1 MTATTAK
8 KMLLAGDWVSSDYT
22 IDSINP
28 ATGKLNFKVSSADN
42 NQVNLAVSA
51 AQDAFNQASWR
62 AMLPHHRAN
71 LLYKISEGI
80 NKYSLEFAK
89 LQMVE
94 NGKVFRECQAQ
105 ALSAAS
111 TFRYYA
117 GICETTESEVTTP
130 RGNYLSFIEYEPY
143 GVVAAITPWNSPLTM
158 EAQKIAPSLA
168 AGNAVILKP
177 SEVTPSVG
185 LLLGDIAMKAG
196 LPKGILTVLPGSGNV
211 TGKSLIEH
219 PGVNMISFTGGTS
232 TGRRIASVA
241 ADRLV
246 PIALEL
252 GGKSPHI
259 IFEDANLDAAAT
271 GVCDGIFE
279 GTGQS
284 CIAGSR
290 LFLQKSIAKKFLDI
304 LLKKASEIRVGMPDA
319 SNVDIGPMSSFIQ
332 REKVASYVQ
341 LAKDEGGDILL
352 GGFAP
357 KNFELKNGAFYL
369 PTIIGGLSSSARVV
383 KEEIFGPVLCVL
395 IFDDEEDV
403 IYQANDSVFG
413 LAGGVWTANYQR
425 AWRVAKALKT
435 GLVWINTYKQLS
447 IATSFGGFKESG
459 LGREKGP
466 GGMRLYQQSKG
477 IYLSLDE
484 KNLNQ

>member
-1 MTATTAK
+1 MTSTTPK
-8 KMLLAGDWVSSDYT
+8 KMLVDGDWISSDYT

-28 ATGKLNFKVSSADN
+28 ANGNLNFKVSSADTH
-42 NQVNLAVSA
+42 QVDLAVSA
-51 AQDAFNQASWR
+51 AQDAVNKTTWKN
-62 AMLPHHRAN
+62 MLPHQRAN
-71 LLYKISEGI
+71 LLNKISEGI
-80 NKYSLEFAK
+80 DKHSLEFAK
-89 LQMVE
+89 LQMIE

-105 ALSAAS
+105 ATSAAN

-117 GICETTESEVTTP
+117 AVCETTTSEVTTP
-130 RGNYLSFIEYEPY
+130 RGNYLSITDYEPY

-196 LPKGILTVLPGSGNV
+196 LPKGILTVLPGSGAV
-211 TGKSLIEH
+211 TGKALIEH
-219 PGVNMISFTGGTS
+219 PGVAMISFTGGTS
-232 TGRRIASVA
+232 SGRKIASVA
-241 ADRLV
+241 ANRLV
-246 PIALEL
+246 PVALEL

-259 IFEDANLDAAAT
+259 IFEDANLDAAAA

-279 GTGQS
+279 GAGQS

-304 LLKKASEIRVGMPDA
+304 LLIKAREIRVGMPDA
-319 SNVDIGPMSSFIQ
+319 SNVDIGPLSSFSH

-341 LAKDEGGDILL
+341 LAKDEGGEILL
-352 GGFAP
+352 GGGAP
-357 KNFELKNGAFYL
+357 KNPALKNGAFYL
-369 PTIIGGLSSSARVV
+369 PTVIGGLSNSARVV
-383 KEEIFGPVLCVL
+383 QEEIFGPVLCVL

-403 IYQANDSVFG
+403 ICQANNSVFG
-413 LAGGVWTANYQR
+413 LAGGLWTANYQR

-447 IATSFGGFKESG
+447 IATPFGGFKESG

-477 IYLSLDE
+477 IYFSLDS
-484 KNLNQ
+484 KNLIY